1 LLAVVIIILTGFVEE
16 AAKLKFDVI
25 APSAI
30 LYWVFLKGLYLLL
43 GIVIEGQR
51 VISFFKRRALKLNWI
66 LLGLFILLAFISFSP
81 ADLSIVFGFLVW
93 SKPLFLPEVNTAL
106 NILAGI
112 FLVRSFVDGSND
124 PKRYMRL

>member
-1 LLAVVIIILTGFVEE
+1 MRLIRSPTTWISLLAVVIIILTGFIEE

-51 VISFFKRRALKLNWI
+51 VISFFKHRALKLNWI
-66 LLGLFILLAFISFSP
+66 LVGLFILLAFISFSP

-93 SKPLFLPEVNTAL
+93 SKPLFLPEVNTA
-106 NILAGI
+106 
-112 FLVRSFVDGSND
+112 
-124 PKRYMRL
+124 